1 MSTSQIAAEIT
12 ALVWFRNDLR
22 THDHQALVEA
32 SRQYQRVVGIYV
44 LDPAFIHGKT
54 RSFDFPKVG
63 AYRLQFILES
73 LTDLRTNLRNLGSE
87 LYIRVGDSVQEIS
100 KLAKQFDASAVFAHE
115 EITDEEIS
123 LDGLLEQQLN
133 QQNIGLYL
141 YWGSTLY
148 HPDDIPFSQD
158 DIPLVFT
165 NYRKTIEKKS
175 NVRGVLF
182 KPVFPHKILEEEWDK
197 EDFPTLSSL
206 SIKEPT
212 TDNRSAFPF
221 TGGESAA
228 LTHLHNYCF
237 ESQQITTYKQ
247 TRNGLIGKEY
257 STKFSPWLAIGA
269 ISPRRIYHTIKDF
282 EQQHIANDSTYW
294 VIFELIWR
302 DFFRFTFWRYENILF
317 QHQGLLPKHAEKPST
332 FVDEAKLQGWKNGNT
347 GIPFID
353 ANMRELKATGFM
365 SNRGRQNVASY
376 LIHVLHCDWRW
387 GAEWFESQLL
397 DYDPCS
403 NWGNWAYVAGV
414 GNDPRVRYFNA
425 IKQAND
431 YDKQGKY
438 VKLWIPDL
446 TKMEHKYVH
455 TPYLLS
461 KEQWQLFGVQPDVD
475 YPYATINPEKVY
487 EKLAKN
493 RTN

>member
-1 MSTSQIAAEIT
+1 MSSSQISQNTT
-12 ALVWFRNDLR
+12 AVVWFRNDLR
-22 THDHQALVEA
+22 VHDHEALVEA
-32 SRQYQRVVGIYV
+32 TRKYQKVVGVYV
-44 LDPAFIHGKT
+44 LDPAFYKAKT
-54 RSFDFPKVG
+54 TKYGFPKIG
-63 AYRLQFILES
+63 AHRLQFLLECLS
-73 LTDLRTNLRNLGSE
+73 DLRKSLRELGSD
-87 LYIRVGDSVQEIS
+87 LIIRVGDTVLEIN
-100 KLAKQFDASAVFAHE
+100 KLISSLNAQAVFAHE

-123 LDGLLEQQLN
+123 LDGLLEQRLNQLN
-133 QQNIGLYL
+133 VGFYL

-148 HPDDIPFSQD
+148 HPDDIPFSQT

-175 NVRGVLF
+175 HIRALLPVPQF
-182 KPVFPHKILEEEWDK
+182 KEKITRDGLDSFEI
-197 EDFPTLSSL
+197 PTLADL
-206 SIKEPT
+206 GFEEPT
-212 TDNRSAFPF
+212 TDSRSAFPF
-221 TGGESAA
+221 KGGETNA
-228 LTHLHNYCF
+228 LAHLHNYCY

-257 STKFSPWLAIGA
+257 STKLSPWLSFGA
-269 ISPRRIYHTIKDF
+269 ISPRQIFHTIKKF
-282 EQQHIANDSTYW
+282 EQQYVANDSTYW

-302 DFFRFTFWRYENILF
+302 DFFRFTFWRYENKLF
-317 QHQGLLPKHAEKPST
+317 QHKGLLPNVVDAPST
-332 FVDEAKLQGWKNGNT
+332 FVDEAMLTAWRDGNT

-353 ANMRELKATGFM
+353 ANMRELMATGFM

-376 LIHVLHCDWRW
+376 LVHVLNCNWRW

-438 VKLWIPDL
+438 VRLWIPEL
-446 TKMEHKYVH
+446 AKIENKFVH
-455 TPYLLS
+455 TPYLLT
-461 KEQWQLFGVQPDVD
+461 KEQWQLAGLKPNSD
-475 YPYATINPEKVY
+475 YPYSSQNPEHVY
-487 EKLAKN
+487 QKLAQK
-493 RTN
+493 R